1 MKDLTEKEMK
11 QDFIDWLYWKGDPP
25 DEDNPEYYTYH
36 WGMCVWCACVK
47 ANQPRKVKESE
58 IENALQNY
66 AEDGIPSFCY
76 DEAAQ
81 VIHNLIYGDSP
92 NKQS

>member
-1 MKDLTEKEMK
+1 MKDLTEKEME

-47 ANQPRKVKESE
+47 AMQKKM
-58 IENALQNY
+58 
-66 AEDGIPSFCY
+66 
-76 DEAAQ
+76 
-81 VIHNLIYGDSP
+81 
-92 NKQS
+92 